1 MNLSANFDDVS
12 DMWLD
17 EKKKYVKVSTYS
29 AYRFTL
35 ETRIKGHF
43 KPVVESFET
52 SLQDYVLQLLKD
64 GLSLKTVKDTVVII
78 KMIYDYGAK
87 LKKWPY
93 LKMEIRYPTTEKKT
107 EIPVLSVDNQKK
119 LIDYLKENF
128 SFRNFGLLVC
138 LNTGMRIGEICSLQW
153 KDINLSTGLIH
164 VGKTIQRIYS
174 FESKKTEIRIDTPKT
189 KSSDRE
195 IPISKMLLSILK
207 PLSKLVKP
215 EDFILSNAKKPIEPR
230 TFRNYFK
237 SVLKE
242 LGIPQIRFH
251 GLRHSFATRCVE
263 SDCDYKTLSTIL
275 GHSSIGTTMNL
286 YVHPDN
292 DQKKKCIEKMLKRF

>member
-1 MNLSANFDDVS
+1 MEIPIEFKEVADL
-12 DMWLD
+12 WLE
-17 EKKKYVKVSTYS
+17 EKKKFVKLSTYS

-35 ETRIKGHF
+35 ETRIKVGF
-43 KPVVESFET
+43 QPKMVEFES
-52 SLQDYVLQLLKD
+52 SLQQYVLKMIED
-64 GLSLKTVKDTVVII
+64 GLSLKTVKDTVVIV

-93 LKMEIRYPTTEKKT
+93 LNMEIKYPITEKKA
-107 EIPVLSVDNQKK
+107 EIPVLSVENQKK
-119 LIDYLKENF
+119 LLDYLKEHF
-128 SFRNFGLLVC
+128 SFKNLGLLIC
-138 LNTGMRIGEICSLQW
+138 LNTGMRIGEVCALQW
-153 KDINLSTGLIH
+153 NDIDLSAGLIH

-174 FESKKTEIRIDTPKT
+174 FEEKKTKISIDSPKT

-195 IPISKMLLSILK
+195 IPISKILNGVLR
-207 PLSKLVKP
+207 PLSKLVRK
-215 EDFILSNAKKPIEPR
+215 EDYVLSNTTKPVEPR

-237 SVLKE
+237 SLLKE
-242 LGIPQIRFH
+242 LGIPNLRFH

-292 DQKKKCIEKMLKRF
+292 NQKKKCIEKMLKKL

>member
-12 DMWLD
+12 GMWLN
-17 EKKKYVKVSTYS
+17 EKKKYVKVTTYS
-29 AYRFTL
+29 TYRFTL
-35 ETRIKGHF
+35 ETRIKGYF
-43 KPVVESFET
+43 KPAIESFES

-64 GLSLKTVKDTVVII
+64 GLSPKTVKDTVVII

-107 EIPVLSVDNQKK
+107 EIPVLSVENQRK
-119 LIDYLKENF
+119 LIDYLKNHF
-128 SFRNFGLLVC
+128 SFRNLGLLIC

-164 VGKTIQRIYS
+164 VEKTIQRIYS
-174 FESKKTEIRIDTPKT
+174 FESKNTEIHIDTPKT

-215 EDFILSNAKKPIEPR
+215 NDFILSNANNPIEPR

-237 SVLKE
+237 FLLKE
-242 LGIPQIRFH
+242 LEIPQIRFH
-251 GLRHSFATRCVE
+251 GIRHSFATRCVE

-286 YVHPDN
+286 YVHPGN
-292 DQKKKCIEKMLKRF
+292 DQKKKCIEKMLKIF